1 MYRIGLI
8 QTDNFTVNVGTMESM
23 GPIMLKIRKINVDI
37 VLLKTKILDNFIL
50 KNISVINLLETKI
63 CRIANTP

>member
-37 VLLKTKILDNFIL
+37 VLLKTVAIKH
-50 KNISVINLLETKI
+50 
-63 CRIANTP
+63 